1 MTRDRWLTDLTQ
13 PRKTDTRLFTSQKL
27 VLTMKS
33 SLISGNRD
41 IILNPLL
48 FSPFSIFFKKDNEES
63 TPWILTLHW
72 FEIPMFP
79 WEVDHLECNK
89 FLKFE
94 KKDVAFNYNT
104 MVIYTC
110 ILPISI
116 HIWCGKQRSTNA
128 SCTGISLISG
138 ASSEYLY
145 LCIPRLNERKR
156 KEKDVSIINTT
167 NVVAADYAQ
176 ENAYQENTGINDPQ
190 NKKQI

>member
-1 MTRDRWLTDLTQ
+1 
-13 PRKTDTRLFTSQKL
+13 
-27 VLTMKS
+27 
-33 SLISGNRD
+33 
-41 IILNPLL
+41 
-48 FSPFSIFFKKDNEES
+48 
-63 TPWILTLHW
+63 
-72 FEIPMFP
+72 MFP
-79 WEVDHLECNK
+79 WEVDHLECNN

-145 LCIPRLNERKR
+145 LCIPRLNERKI

-190 NKKQI
+190 NKETDLDYIISLRTSIFRHMGRLFWQRGGSRVAIDHINCNLHRTRGTALGRCTVVAC